1 MVAPDVWISRGLKHT
16 FKITVCQR
24 FKPQGASAQIGL
36 AVKVE
41 GGHSF
46 FPIDQGVG
54 ASLERQLDKE
64 RSNVTGNDGAIAVE
78 KETDLFSE

>member
-1 MVAPDVWISRGLKHT
+1 MAAPDVWISRCLKHT

-36 AVKVE
+36 AVEVG
-41 GGHSF
+41 GGHGFLSDW
-46 FPIDQGVG
+46 PRVG
-54 ASLERQLDKE
+54 ASLERQFDKE

-78 KETDLFSE
+78 KGTDLFRV